1 MHSVGFE
8 FLIIILLVCING
20 FFALSEMAIVS
31 ARKVR
36 LEQRVE
42 DGNKGAERALKI
54 LKNPSRFLS
63 TVQVFITLIGILS
76 GAFGGVT
83 LANAL
88 QRALAKIP
96 AMVPYSQELSVALVV
111 VLITFLSLVFGEL
124 LPKQIALMH
133 ADHLAATLAP
143 VMHVLSIIT
152 RPVVSLLS
160 GTTSLFLKLFRV
172 KPSPEPGVTVEDV
185 RSMISDGAKEG
196 VFESSEQ
203 EMVDR
208 VFKLDDRT
216 ISSLMTPR
224 TEVVFID
231 IEEPWEEIR
240 QSLVEHPYAR
250 FPVYEGQ
257 LDSVLGVL
265 DVRDVMVKLA
275 QDQKVVVRDI
285 LRPVIFLPE
294 TISALDTL
302 DYMRENATDMAIII
316 DEFSGVLGLVTRSDV
331 LEVMLGHAITSNAN
345 EIPEVTRRADGSWLV
360 DGLYVVDDLKML
372 LDVEELPEEA
382 EIRYET
388 LGGLVLAMLERL
400 PVVGDTFTWNSY
412 RFEVVDMDGR
422 RVDKVLISRVEE

>member
-8 FLIIILLVCING
+8 FFIIILLVCING

-36 LEQRVE
+36 LEQRAE
-42 DGNKGAERALKI
+42 DGSKGAERALKI
-54 LKNPSRFLS
+54 LENPSRFLS

-83 LANAL
+83 LADAL

-96 AMVPYSQELSVALVV
+96 ALVSYSQELSVALVV
-111 VLITFLSLVFGEL
+111 VLITFLSLVLGEL
-124 LPKQIALMH
+124 LPKQIALMN
-133 ADHLAATLAP
+133 ADHLAVALAP

-185 RSMISDGAKEG
+185 RSMISDGTKEG

-231 IEEPWEEIR
+231 VEESWEEIR

-275 QDQKVVVRDI
+275 QGQKIVVRDI

-360 DGLYVVDDLKML
+360 DGLYVADDLKML

-400 PVVGDTFTWNSY
+400 PVVGDTFTWNGY

>member
-1 MHSVGFE
+1 MHSTGLE
-8 FLIIILLVCING
+8 FFIIILLVCING

-36 LEQRVE
+36 LEQRAE
-42 DGNKGAERALKI
+42 DGNKGAIQALKV
-54 LKNPSRFLS
+54 LENPSRFLS

-88 QRALAKIP
+88 QRTLDKIP
-96 AMVPYSQELSVALVV
+96 ALVPYSQELSVAVV
-111 VLITFLSLVFGEL
+111 VIFITFLSLVFGEL
-124 LPKQIALMH
+124 FPKQIALMN
-133 ADHLAATLAP
+133 AERLAITLAP

-152 RPVVSLLS
+152 RPVVLLLS
-160 GTTSLFLKLFRV
+160 GTTNLFLKLFRI

-185 RSMISDGAKEG
+185 RSMISDGTKEG

-203 EMVDR
+203 EMVNR

-231 IEEPWEEIR
+231 IQQPWDEIR
-240 QSLVEHPYAR
+240 ASLVEHPYAR

-275 QDQKVVVRDI
+275 QGQQVVVREI

-302 DYMRENATDMAIII
+302 DYMRENATDMAIIM

-331 LEVMLGHAITSNAN
+331 LEVMLGHAITSNTD
-345 EIPEVTRRADGSWLV
+345 EVPEVMQRADGSWLV
-360 DGLYVVDDLKML
+360 DGLYVAEDLKTL
-372 LDVEELPEEA
+372 LDVDELPEEA
-382 EIRYET
+382 EVRYET
-388 LGGLVLAMLERL
+388 LGGLILAMLERL
-400 PVVGDTFTWNSY
+400 PVVGDVFTWNGY

-422 RVDKVLISRVEE
+422 RIDKVLISRVEE

>member
-8 FLIIILLVCING
+8 FFIIILLVCING

-36 LEQRVE
+36 LEQRAE

-54 LKNPSRFLS
+54 LKKPSRFLS

-83 LANAL
+83 LADAL
-88 QRALAKIP
+88 QQTLAKIP
-96 AMVPYSQELSVALVV
+96 AMVPYSQELSVAIVV

-124 LPKQIALMH
+124 LPKQIALMN
-133 ADHLAATLAP
+133 ADHLAVALAP

-185 RSMISDGAKEG
+185 RSMISDGTKEG

-345 EIPEVTRRADGSWLV
+345 EIPEVTQRADGSWLV
-360 DGLYVVDDLKML
+360 DGLYVADDLKML

-400 PVVGDTFTWNSY
+400 PVEGDTFTWNGY

-422 RVDKVLISRVEE
+422 RVDKVLISRAEE